1 MADDDRRDR
10 HKNPHVVGIRKASKE
25 LAEAVRERSLAA
37 GHGDLS
43 EMTVRFWRWYLREEG
58 VTLPQRPPAE

>member
-1 MADDDRRDR
+1 MAESGR
-10 HKNPHVVGIRKASKE
+10 KNPHVVGVRGATRE
-25 LAEAVRERSLAA
+25 FADAVRERSKAA

-43 EMTVRFWRWYLREEG
+43 EMTVRFWRWYMREEG